1 MTMTDTNR
9 GPGYQKGSARPAA
22 KLNEA
27 DVEQIRKDAAHGVKQ
42 VDIADA
48 YGISQ
53 GLVSGIV
60 NGRRWKHADG
70 PIRLTAHKE
79 QESN

>member
-1 MTMTDTNR
+1 MTMTESNR

-22 KLNEA
+22 KLTEA
-27 DVEQIRKDAAHGVKQ
+27 DVEQIRQDAAHGMTQ
-42 VDIADA
+42 RAIADA

-70 PIRLTAHKE
+70 PIRLTSE
-79 QESN
+79 QETN

>member
-1 MTMTDTNR
+1 MTVTTDR
-9 GPGYQKGSARPAA
+9 KGRAYQKGSARPAA
-22 KLNEA
+22 KLTEA
-27 DVEQIRKDAAHGVKQ
+27 DVEQIRQDAAAGAKQ
-42 VDIADA
+42 SDLADA

-70 PIRLTAHKE
+70 PIRLTGENA
-79 QESN
+79 S

>member
-1 MTMTDTNR
+1 MTKTKGR

-22 KLNEA
+22 KLTEQ
-27 DVEQIRKDAAHGVKQ
+27 DVAQIRQDAAAGMKQ
-42 VDIADA
+42 RDIAAA

-60 NGRRWKHADG
+60 NGTRWRHVTTETG
-70 PIRLTAHKE
+70 TA
-79 QESN
+79 

>member
-1 MTMTDTNR
+1 MTMTTSNR

-22 KLNEA
+22 KLTET
-27 DVEQIRKDAAHGVKQ
+27 DVEQIRQDAANGMTQ
-42 VDIADA
+42 SAIAEA

-60 NGRRWKHADG
+60 NGTRWKHAPG
-70 PIRLTAHKE
+70 PIRLTA
-79 QESN
+79 QEDTNP

>member
-1 MTMTDTNR
+1 MPKRNR

-22 KLNEA
+22 KLTEQ
-27 DVEQIRKDAAHGVKQ
+27 DVQQIRQDAAGGMKQ
-42 VDIADA
+42 RDIADA

-60 NGRRWKHADG
+60 NGTRWRHVTG
-70 PIRLTAHKE
+70 PIPDRNQT
-79 QESN
+79 

>member
-1 MTMTDTNR
+1 MTKPSR

-22 KLNEA
+22 KLTDQ
-27 DVEQIRKDAAHGVKQ
+27 DVIAIRHDAAQGMKQ
-42 VDIADA
+42 RDIAAA

-60 NGRRWKHADG
+60 NGTRWRHVQQPD
-70 PIRLTAHKE
+70 RNT
-79 QESN
+79 